1 MKPKPTPGAP
11 LGSRNA
17 AKPRRLHRIAL
28 NARIDPAAARL
39 LTAYAR
45 EHASLG
51 RALDTL
57 IFSQLEPHN
66 TTLSVQ
72 R

>member
-1 MKPKPTPGAP
+1 MKKPKPKPTPGAP

-17 AKPRRLHRIAL
+17 AKPRRLHRVVIK
-28 NARIDPAAARL
+28 ARIDPAAARL

-57 IFSQLEPHN
+57 IFSQLK
-66 TTLSVQ
+66 TKDTI
-72 R
+72 